1 MKYLPILLLLGLVA
15 CHSSDPIHHLPTPV
29 GRACT
34 EEAKICPDGKQ
45 RSDAQ
50 VLIASLR
57 PALNLHDW
65 RSSKLSKYHRFA
77 ALSEPTINNVP

>member
-34 EEAKICPDGKQ
+34 EEAKICPDGKTAIG
-45 RSDAQ
+45 RTGA
-50 VLIASLR
+50 
-57 PALNLHDW
+57 NCE
-65 RSSKLSKYHRFA
+65 FA
-77 ALSEPTINNVP
+77 PCP